1 MDEMNCFVI
10 EGSKKLIFRKE
21 DDRYICFDPEGLEFY
36 EVNETAA
43 CILFLVAEKQKYYD
57 LVTILCDW
65 FELDRQTVEE
75 YVRSFFLSFPM
86 KKLIVSNLI
95 MLGVPAECII
105 EKEEIKILN
114 N

>member
-57 LVTILCDW
+57 PENTSDYI
-65 FELDRQTVEE
+65 
-75 YVRSFFLSFPM
+75 
-86 KKLIVSNLI
+86 
-95 MLGVPAECII
+95 
-105 EKEEIKILN
+105 KETLYHKAPVI
-114 N
+114 